1 MKSSSM
7 RKSCFRAYSR
17 MARRWLRTSCC
28 AVETRRL
35 GDGLHGLSMEVVF
48 GCFIGQIRNTERVM
62 FHAAELFG
70 QNWRLCLTESCRS
83 PDANGFPPP
92 RLIRDAS
99 FPSEVDRREIDM
111 RRGRH
116 KSAR

>member
-28 AVETRRL
+28 AVETGRL
-35 GDGLHGLSMEVVF
+35 GDGLHGLSMEYVF
-48 GCFIGQIRNTERVM
+48 GCFIGQIRNTERGM

-70 QNWRLCLTESCRS
+70 QNAPLCLTES
-83 PDANGFPPP
+83 
-92 RLIRDAS
+92 
-99 FPSEVDRREIDM
+99 
-111 RRGRH
+111 
-116 KSAR
+116 

>member
-35 GDGLHGLSMEVVF
+35 GDGLHGLSMEFVF
-48 GCFIGQIRNTERVM
+48 GCFIGQIRNRIVPVSGLDVSR
-62 FHAAELFG
+62 H
-70 QNWRLCLTESCRS
+70 
-83 PDANGFPPP
+83 

-99 FPSEVDRREIDM
+99 FL
-111 RRGRH
+111 
-116 KSAR
+116 

>member
-70 QNWRLCLTESCRS
+70 QNGRLCLTESCRS
-83 PDANGFPPP
+83 PTPTSPAP
-92 RLIRDAS
+92 
-99 FPSEVDRREIDM
+99 V
-111 RRGRH
+111 
-116 KSAR
+116 

>member
-1 MKSSSM
+1 
-7 RKSCFRAYSR
+7 

-35 GDGLHGLSMEVVF
+35 GDGLHGLSMEFVF

-70 QNWRLCLTESCRS
+70 QNVRFFLTEPRRS
-83 PDANGFPPP
+83 PAAAGLP
-92 RLIRDAS
+92 RPEAGSGAPEGLS
-99 FPSEVDRREIDM
+99 
-111 RRGRH
+111 
-116 KSAR
+116 